1 MKDVIEAA
9 HALREQGIA
18 HVLFHWVPKAR
29 FGLMPPANGSQTTV
43 SRCRK
48 HRWRRG
54 FYGWCLIYGLLMRES
69 SEHTLR
75 LATVLQPWR

>member
-9 HALREQGIA
+9 HALREQGMRML
-18 HVLFHWVPKAR
+18 LFHWVPKAR
-29 FGLMPPANGSQTTV
+29 FGLMPPAMDRQTTV

-54 FYGWCLIYGLLMRES
+54 FYVGGLIYGLLMRES

-75 LATVLQPWR
+75 LRLLLQPWR